1 MIAQRRFGLITVVAL
16 LAVAV
21 NAPATASA
29 PKVTVFA
36 KVPDPGHPFGI
47 GVAHGRVYVTTSAG
61 LPNHVNTKGERV
73 FTYTRSGRLVS
84 TARVDIAPVSNM
96 GLFGVAFD
104 GSRRMY
110 VADMNGRILRYALTP
125 NPTKPKA
132 WAQATPPWEQ
142 MGWYGSMWNDIAFD
156 RRGNAYVTD
165 DKPRIWRV
173 TPDGKVSIWFE
184 DPQLVGVGVLIL
196 GPFGARIGP
205 DEKLYFTVTKSQYS
219 DGLGEGIV
227 FRLPL
232 KDKPD
237 ASDLEVY
244 HRFPASP
251 NLDLHGLAFGRSGRL
266 YLAINDTHEIAVLAP
281 RTGKEERRIRSPLFH
296 NPFGLAFLGD
306 SLLVANSDFG
316 GDDPANWTIAKVAVG
331 EPGLALHEP
340 ANVR

>member
-16 LAVAV
+16 LAVAAS
-21 NAPATASA
+21 APATASA
-29 PKVTVFA
+29 PRVTVFA

-73 FTYTRSGRLVS
+73 FTYTQSGRLVS

-125 NPTKPKA
+125 NPAKPKV

-142 MGWYGSMWNDIAFD
+142 MGWYGAMWNDIAFD

-173 TPDGKVSIWFE
+173 TPDGEVSIFFS
-184 DPQLVGVGVLIL
+184 DPRLVGAGTIVG
-196 GPFGARIGP
+196 GPFGGRIGP
-205 DEKLYFTVTKSQYS
+205 DGKLYIAVTTSEYP
-219 DGLGEGIV
+219 DGLGQGIV
-227 FRLPL
+227 FRLAL
-232 KDKPD
+232 KDAPQ
-237 ASDLEVY
+237 ASDLEVF

-251 NLDLHGLAFGRSGRL
+251 GFHLEGLAFGRSGRL
-266 YLAINDTHEIAVLAP
+266 YVAVNDTNEIAVLT
-281 RTGKEERRIRSPLFH
+281 RRGDEERRISSPLFH
-296 NPFGLAFLGD
+296 VPFGLAFLGD
-306 SLLVANSDFG
+306 SLLVANTDFG
-316 GDDPANWTIAKVAVG
+316 GDNPKNWTIAKVDVG
-331 EPGLALHEP
+331 EPGLPLNEP